1 MHQKTQKENEFLK
14 RQNQQFS
21 TDLSDAVMKQ
31 EELKFELS
39 LKNTSEFE
47 ANQSDKREKS
57 DLLTH
62 CQALVQDSSDKS
74 NIIIALQARLL
85 AVNEDR
91 NEVNRKVEE
100 FQMRNKDLMQQV
112 KDLTINYD
120 FQRTR
125 SIRLQEKYEQSHS
138 ELSKSAAVTR
148 ELHLAKFNLTKAN
161 EENDALHK
169 KLDEYRNVV
178 PALNAKLCLLQEQNE
193 VESEKRTEISEEYF
207 KIRQQ
212 AKMVEVERDQGR
224 QLIDFLKEK
233 IDRVEQTVEGLRDQT
248 RFLSDELDKASCDRN
263 RAVQE
268 REEIAKYNNELLLS
282 RDTAIRNH
290 VDMFKKLEQRL
301 SDTNAQ
307 LGRLK
312 VYYDYSQLLI
322 FFT

>member
-1 MHQKTQKENEFLK
+1 MHQKTQRENELLR
-14 RQNQQFS
+14 RQVQQS
-21 TDLSDAVMKQ
+21 NTDLSEAVKKQ

-39 LKNTSEFE
+39 LKNTSELE
-47 ANQSDKREKS
+47 TNQNDHREKS

-62 CQALVQDSSDKS
+62 CQALVQESSDKG
-74 NIIIALQARLL
+74 NIIIMLQARML
-85 AVNEDR
+85 ALNEDR

-100 FQMRNKDLMQQV
+100 LQMRNKDLTQQV

-120 FQRTR
+120 FQRTK
-125 SIRLQEKYEQSHS
+125 SIRLQEKYEKSHS

-148 ELHLAKFNLTKAN
+148 ELHVAKFNLNKVN
-161 EENDALHK
+161 EEKDALHK

-178 PALNAKLCLLQEQNE
+178 SALNAKLCLLREQNE
-193 VESEKRTEISEEYF
+193 FENGKRTEISEEYF

-212 AKMVEVERDQGR
+212 AKMVEVERDQG
-224 QLIDFLKEK
+224 QKQIEFLKEK
-233 IDRVEQTVEGLRDQT
+233 IERLEQSVEGFRDQT
-248 RFLSDELDKASCDRN
+248 RFLGDELDKASSDRH

-301 SDTNAQ
+301 SDTNTQ
-307 LGRLK
+307 LGKSNWIYFGL
-312 VYYDYSQLLI
+312 SP
-322 FFT
+322 FFIQV

>member
-1 MHQKTQKENEFLK
+1 MHQKTQKENELLR
-14 RQNQQFS
+14 RQVQQS
-21 TDLSDAVMKQ
+21 NTDLTEAVKKQ

-39 LKNTSEFE
+39 LKNTSELE
-47 ANQSDKREKS
+47 TNQNDHREKS

-85 AVNEDR
+85 AINEDR
-91 NEVNRKVEE
+91 NEVNRKIEE
-100 FQMRNKDLMQQV
+100 LQMRNKDLTQQV

-120 FQRTR
+120 FQRTK
-125 SIRLQEKYEQSHS
+125 SIRLQEKYEKSHS

-148 ELHLAKFNLTKAN
+148 ELHVAKFNLNKVS
-161 EENDALHK
+161 EERDALHK

-212 AKMVEVERDQGR
+212 AKMVEMERDQGQ

-233 IDRVEQTVEGLRDQT
+233 IDRLEKTIEGFRDQT
-248 RFLSDELDKASCDRN
+248 RFLSDELDKSSSDRH

-301 SDTNAQ
+301 SDTNTQ
-307 LGRLK
+307 LGKLN
-312 VYYDYSQLLI
+312 SLLL
-322 FFT
+322 FRFVF